1 MVAHTHTHSFHR
13 FCIHITDQATP
24 ATRACGSPS
33 SAYARTPRILKTR
46 TATVAQ
52 PTPRGAASTLAA
64 PMCCTPLTR
73 RREWACPL
81 ACGACEPDLCASSPC
96 MNGGTCTQRADS
108 ATCTPSDLADRVA
121 AVARECCDEPTEDCS
136 AYSVQWFMLPLCL
149 GLCGI
154 IAHGLEQVA
163 ASRRAAT
170 AAARQCCCHT
180 TSTAARPC
188 RPSRGRERC
197 DNSSPCLRLRLSLS
211 LSLTVLCTL
220 PLGAGGR
227 ARGGA
232 AVRLDPSLPV

>member
-1 MVAHTHTHSFHR
+1 MR
-13 FCIHITDQATP
+13 FTVECVCEDSANFED
-24 ATRACGSPS
+24 ADGDGC
-33 SAYARTPRILKTR
+33 SAYSQGSSKHSRCADVLHPTDTAAR
-46 TATVAQ
+46 V
-52 PTPRGAASTLAA
+52 
-64 PMCCTPLTR
+64 
-73 RREWACPL
+73 ACPL

-136 AYSVQWFMLPLCL
+136 AYSVVMLPLCL
-149 GLCGI
+149 GLCRI
-154 IAHGLEQVA
+154 IVHGLEQVA

-197 DNSSPCLRLRLSLS
+197 DNSSPCPRLRLSLS
-211 LSLTVLCTL
+211 LSLSLCFIPCL
-220 PLGAGGR
+220 
-227 ARGGA
+227 
-232 AVRLDPSLPV
+232 